1 MALFISCHKIYIFII
16 SSLRHWQGSMTCQC
30 CSRPCWIASCS
41 VQKVWERE
49 NKERYWRRGCTKR
62 FLLVTEALCYSA
74 QMKTITLTWMSRQSV
89 FLLSYSLFYGRNLC
103 LKLTPVQSFNIS
115 GQKITQTEPL
125 NNNCENKRATEL
137 AESQGQLQSLIKQG
151 IMGLYGDYHY
161 RPLYEPSTNIFC
173 PPELM
178 LNDSWRI
185 TCGRRTWGRI
195 H

>member
-1 MALFISCHKIYIFII
+1 MPGLLEALLDCITAQSRKCGRGENKG
-16 SSLRHWQGSMTCQC
+16 RHW
-30 CSRPCWIASCS
+30 RW
-41 VQKVWERE
+41 
-49 NKERYWRRGCTKR
+49 GCMKR
-62 FLLVTEALCYSA
+62 FPLLTEALHNSA
-74 QMKTITLTWMSRQSV
+74 PIQTLSRTWTSLQSK
-89 FLLSYSLFYGRNLC
+89 SLPPNSSFYGWDLR
-103 LKLTPVQSFNIS
+103 LKLTPVEHFDIS
-115 GQKITQTEPL
+115 GQKITQSEPP

-161 RPLYEPSTNIFC
+161 RPLCESSLNIFC

-178 LNDSWRI
+178 LNDSCRI

>member
-1 MALFISCHKIYIFII
+1 M
-16 SSLRHWQGSMTCQC
+16 CQC
-30 CSRPCWIASCS
+30 CSRPSWIASCS

-49 NKERYWRRGCTKR
+49 NNGRYCRRGCMKR
-62 FLLVTEALCYSA
+62 FLLLTGALCYSA
-74 QMKTITLTWMSRQSV
+74 QTQTVMLTWMSRPRD
-89 FLLSYSLFYGRNLC
+89 FLLSNSLFHSRDRC
-103 LKLTPVQSFNIS
+103 LKLTPVKSFNIS
-115 GQKITQTEPL
+115 GQKITQTEPP

-161 RPLYEPSTNIFC
+161 RPLYESSTNIFC

-178 LNDSWRI
+178 LNDSLRI